1 MLTAV
6 AAQPTE
12 KDAKVLLAE
21 LDLEFCKRSAAFF
34 IFRHCRT
41 LNPRPDEARGET
53 LVSLFP
59 RYRYIWLLIKSFEEH
74 VRAHGKSDYS
84 GITIISKSRQLII
97 SWLYCALFMWEAM
110 FRPGRTTLFHS
121 TDEYRV
127 GFGGTGDMEQCLLGR
142 VLFMY
147 DNLPD
152 YIKDRCPM
160 RRQNSPH
167 PTMTFY
173 HPAQK
178 GMAGDY
184 LMSRI
189 IGIPDVPHR
198 ILNTFA
204 PTGIFDDEV
213 SLQLKP
219 SVFYQAAVPTIGL
232 NCRYVIVATA
242 TAAVPESRT
251 WFRDL
256 WYGADSS
263 DDPDKAEPE
272 PEEIMPLED
281 LYTGCIL
288 NDIRAGDNDILD
300 TDRLLGRRKRD
311 KAVTFMLWFN
321 ADPRKGRTFAADER
335 AKLTEAQ
342 FEQEYNNNWEI
353 SESSRLVWRI
363 EEKPYRFRR
372 VQYDPKQTPP
382 FDVLYVAVDGGGHA
396 AATFCQKQ
404 QHPRAVKGYTFAILG
419 ELDQPGAHA
428 PVFYRELFR
437 RWLEWFGRVPY
448 RCFPDVAGKQEGW
461 RDRTTDIRL
470 MTKIA
475 QDVFDK
481 NFTTYQ
487 QRIGRVEGIA
497 EIGEKCTEIIG
508 YEEDNTPIPGMV
520 INPERAPVTARAL
533 KGALLQDAEGRIS
546 KGKGNTR
553 YEHVADCIRYTSFR
567 TIRYEDIVKPSD
579 LLVKPPPPETRMT
592 RNQRIAVL
600 LERQADQAEQA
611 AKNADPRSH
620 YRRIYQEV
628 GR

>member
-21 LDLEFCKRSAAFF
+21 LDLEFCRRSAAYF

-74 VRAHGKSDYS
+74 VRTHGKSDYS
-84 GITIISKSRQLII
+84 GITIISKSRQLVI
-97 SWLYCALFMWEAM
+97 SWLYCALFLWEAM

-251 WFRDL
+251 WCRDL

-281 LYTGCIL
+281 SYTGCIL
-288 NDIRAGDNDILD
+288 KDIRAGDNDILD

-382 FDVLYVAVDGGGHA
+382 FDVLYVAVDFGQHFA
-396 AATFCQKQ
+396 ALFAQKQ
-404 QHPRAVKGYTFAILG
+404 RHQRAVKGYTLAWLG
-419 ELDQPGAHA
+419 EVDLVGVSTAA
-428 PVFYRELFR
+428 ACRILFR
-437 RWLEWFGRVPY
+437 SWLEWFGRVPY
-448 RCFPDVAGKQEGW
+448 RCFPDVAGMQSNRQTG
-461 RDRTTDIRL
+461 RTDIQILTTVGRE
-470 MTKIA
+470 M
-475 QDVFDK
+475 FDP
-481 NFTTYQ
+481 NFVTTQ
-487 QRIGRVEGIA
+487 RRIGRKEGIA

-508 YEEDNTPIPGMV
+508 YEEDDTPIPGMV
-520 INPERAPVTARAL
+520 VNPERCPVWCRAL
-533 KGALLQDAEGRIS
+533 KGALLQDSDGCIA
-546 KGKGNTR
+546 KGKGNSR
-553 YEHVADCIRYTSFR
+553 YEHPGDCGRY
-567 TIRYEDIVKPSD
+567 IGAQVVKIEDIVKPSD

-592 RNQRIAVL
+592 RNQRIASL
-600 LERQADQAEQA
+600 LERQANEAERQAR
-611 AKNADPRSH
+611 NADPRSR
-620 YRRIYQEV
+620 YKRVYQGVE
-628 GR
+628 G